1 MKWSFK
7 MVRIAG
13 IDVYLHAT
21 FVLLVAWVAIS
32 YWLNQGSLA
41 SVVNGVLFLLGMFAC
56 VVLHEFGHAL
66 AARRFGIQTRD
77 ITLLPIG
84 GVARLEKMPEKPVQ
98 ELWVA
103 LAGPGVNL
111 VLGLA
116 LFVGLSLTG
125 GLKPADQLSL
135 TAGGL
140 AQRLMMVNLSLLLFN
155 LVPAFPMDGGR
166 AVRAL
171 LALRLEYTRATQIA
185 ANLGQG
191 IAFLFG
197 LIGLFNN
204 PVLLFIAFF
213 VWIGAAQESSMVQ
226 MKSALGGIPV
236 NRAMLTEFHTLAPT
250 DSLGR
255 AVQLI
260 ISSSQHDFPVAVND
274 KVVGILIRDD
284 LIRALIDH
292 NESMF
297 VSFVMRK
304 EFLKVDSA
312 QMLAGVAQQF
322 EAVQQTIIPVEN
334 NGTLVGLLTLENIG
348 EFLLIQRARASRHI
362 GPPVSV

>member
-1 MKWSFK
+1 M
-7 MVRIAG
+7 
-13 IDVYLHAT
+13 
-21 FVLLVAWVAIS
+21 
-32 YWLNQGSLA
+32 
-41 SVVNGVLFLLGMFAC
+41 
-56 VVLHEFGHAL
+56 
-66 AARRFGIQTRD
+66 
-77 ITLLPIG
+77 
-84 GVARLEKMPEKPVQ
+84 
-98 ELWVA
+98 
-103 LAGPGVNL
+103 
-111 VLGLA
+111 
-116 LFVGLSLTG
+116 
-125 GLKPADQLSL
+125 
-135 TAGGL
+135 
-140 AQRLMMVNLSLLLFN
+140 QRLMMVNVSLLLFN
-155 LVPAFPMDGGR
+155 LIPAFPMDGGR

-255 AVQLI
+255 AVQWI
-260 ISSSQHDFPVAVND
+260 ISSSQHDFPVVVND
-274 KVVGILIRDD
+274 RVVGILTRDD
-284 LIRALIDH
+284 LIRALVDH

-304 EFLKVDSA
+304 AFLKVDSA
-312 QMLAGVAQQF
+312 QMLDGVAQQF
-322 EAVQQTIIPVEN
+322 ESSQQRILPVEN

-348 EFLLIQRARASRHI
+348 EFLLIQRARASHHM